1 MFLFFFFF
9 NGMQGVKKCF
19 VFLWVVAQTL
29 AAHAYAYQ
37 SYTVKV
43 QSSSVN
49 LNCLCWTLGIQLIDK
64 LDYKK

>member
-1 MFLFFFFF
+1 MFLFFFFFF

-49 LNCLCWTLGIQLIDK
+49 LNCLC
-64 LDYKK
+64 